1 MRLWL
6 VDTVKRIQDTSE
18 KTEKKKKCRNNHCEC
33 GLITAKQSEY
43 FNWQV
48 TADKILEID

>member
-18 KTEKKKKCRNNHCEC
+18 KTEKEEEMQ
-33 GLITAKQSEY
+33 KQSLRMR
-43 FNWQV
+43 FNYCK
-48 TADKILEID
+48 AKRILQLAGDS